1 MNHFA
6 LAANTIAVHKD
17 GAFQASSPKT
27 FQGRP
32 SGRPFFLPPPY
43 LAFPFH
49 GRIELA
55 DDESQVRKLQVANAR
70 PEDSGRGLAHIP
82 RALMAALGITEG
94 DVIEILGKR
103 VTPARAVLPYSEDEG
118 LELLRIDGLQRA
130 NAGVGSG
137 DFVEVRRAESKP
149 ATRVVFAPAQENL
162 RLQGSGEALKRTFF
176 ARPLTAGD
184 TIATVGHQRA
194 DVPPNVAQFVRA
206 PAYALQEIRLAVIST
221 TPRGIVHIDENTEVE
236 LRAEYTEA
244 ADTRRADVTYDDIGG
259 MAATIDQL
267 REMVELPLRYP
278 ELFQRLGVDPPKG
291 VLLHGPPGTGKT
303 RLARA
308 VANESD
314 ATFHLINGPEIMG
327 SAYGESESRLR
338 QVFEE
343 AAKTAPSIVFIDEI
357 DSIAPKRGQV
367 SGEAEKRLVAQ
378 LLTLMDGLE
387 ARANIVVI
395 AATNRPEAIDEALR
409 RPGRFDREIVV
420 GVPDDRGRREILGIH
435 TRGMPL
441 AENVD
446 LNELARTTYGFVGAD
461 LAALTREA
469 AIEAVRRLMPQ
480 LNLEDRSIPPEVL
493 DTLSVTREDFLEAIK
508 RVQPSAMREVMVQA
522 PQVRWE
528 DVGGL
533 DDAQMRLKEGVELPL
548 KDPDA
553 FRRLGIRPAKGFLL
567 YGPPGTG
574 KTLLAKAVA
583 REAEANFIA
592 TKSSDLLSKW
602 YGESEQQ
609 IARLFARARQ
619 VAPCV
624 IFIDELDSLV
634 PSRGGGMGEPQ
645 VTERVVNTILSEMDG
660 LEELQSVVVIGATN
674 RPNLIDP
681 ALLRPGR
688 FDELIYVGVPD
699 KAGRE
704 RILRI
709 QTEKMP
715 LADDVDIASLAERTE
730 RYTGADLEDV
740 VRRAGLVALRQS
752 LETRQVTMAH
762 FDAALKDS
770 RATVTPE
777 MEDEY
782 QAMSGRLKQQA
793 SAIQPIGFIAPG
805 MLRGHGPKGED

>member
-1 MNHFA
+1 MA
-6 LAANTIAVHKD
+6 DAE
-17 GAFQASSPKT
+17 
-27 FQGRP
+27 QGIR
-32 SGRPFFLPPPY
+32 
-43 LAFPFH
+43 
-49 GRIELA
+49 
-55 DDESQVRKLQVANAR
+55 LQVANAR

-82 RALMAALGITEG
+82 RSAMQALGLTEG
-94 DVIEILGKR
+94 DVVEIVGKR
-103 VTPARAVLPYSEDEG
+103 ATPARAVLPYQEDEG
-118 LELLRIDGLQRA
+118 LEIIRVDGLQRA

-137 DFVEVRRAESKP
+137 DYVEVRRAESKP
-149 ATRVVFAPAQENL
+149 ASRVVFAPAQANL
-162 RLQGSGEALKRTFF
+162 RLQGSANALKRTFIG
-176 ARPLTAGD
+176 RPLCQGDTVATAGQ
-184 TIATVGHQRA
+184 QRV
-194 DVPPNVAQFVRA
+194 DNLPPGIRQMMNA
-206 PAYALQEIRLAVIST
+206 PAYALQEIRLAVVSA
-221 TPRGIVHIDENTEVE
+221 TPKGIVHIDENTEVE
-236 LRAEYTEA
+236 LRPEYEEPREA
-244 ADTRRADVTYDDIGG
+244 RRADVTYDDIGG

-278 ELFQRLGVDPPKG
+278 ELFERLGVEPPKG

-314 ATFHLINGPEIMG
+314 AQFFLINGPEIMG
-327 SAYGESESRLR
+327 SAYGESEQRLR

-343 AAKTAPSIVFIDEI
+343 ATKSAPSIVFIDEI

-367 SGEAEKRLVAQ
+367 TGEAEKRLVAQ

-387 ARANIVVI
+387 ARANLVVI

-409 RPGRFDREIVV
+409 RPGRFDREIIV
-420 GVPDDRGRREILGIH
+420 GVPDERGRREILGIH

-441 AENVD
+441 GDRVD
-446 LNELARTTYGFVGAD
+446 LQELARTTYGFVGAD
-461 LAALTREA
+461 LAALAREA
-469 AIEAVRRLMPQ
+469 AIDAVRRIMPR
-480 LNLEDRSIPPEVL
+480 LNLQERSIPPEVL
-493 DTLSVTREDFLEAIK
+493 DTLAVTREDFLEALK

-522 PQVRWE
+522 PQVRWA

-533 DDAQMRLKEGVELPL
+533 DEAQERLREGVELPL

-624 IFIDELDSLV
+624 IFIDEIDSLV
-634 PSRGGGMGEPQ
+634 PARGGGMGEPQ

-674 RPNLIDP
+674 RPNLVDP

-688 FDELIYVGVPD
+688 FDELIFVTVPD
-699 KAGRE
+699 RAGRR
-704 RILRI
+704 RILEI
-709 QTEKMP
+709 QTARMP
-715 LADDVDIASLAERTE
+715 LGPDVDLDDVAARTD
-730 RYTGADLEDV
+730 RFTGADLEDV
-740 VRRAGLVALRQS
+740 VRRAGLGALRRSLQS
-752 LETRQVTMAH
+752 ETVTAAD
-762 FDAALKDS
+762 FDAAIGDS
-770 RATVTPE
+770 RASVTDE
-777 MEDEY
+777 MLRDYEQIAARMKQEAA
-782 QAMSGRLKQQA
+782 AM
-793 SAIQPIGFIAPG
+793 QPIGFVTPG
-805 MLRGHGPKGED
+805 MLTPRGPKGD